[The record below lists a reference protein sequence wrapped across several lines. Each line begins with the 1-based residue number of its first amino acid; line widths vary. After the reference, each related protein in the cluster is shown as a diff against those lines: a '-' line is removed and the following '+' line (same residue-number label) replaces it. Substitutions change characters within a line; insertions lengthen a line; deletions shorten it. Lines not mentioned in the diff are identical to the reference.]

1 MRGWR
6 IAKVLGIGI
15 YIDPSWVLIF
25 LFLVWSLSTSFFAP
39 QLNGGRFRSQ
49 PNVESIALAVVASL
63 LLFVSVLLHELGHSV
78 VAQYFKIPV
87 LSITLFIFGGV
98 AQIADEPDRPRVEFL
113 IAIAGPIVSALL
125 AVTFAVFWVWPLGA
139 ESLLPGWLSVLKPI
153 ALMGQYLTLSNA
165 SLALFNLLPGFPLD
179 GGRVLRSILWWR
191 TKKLTRATQIAMYV
205 GRVIAVI
212 LIGIGLSSLVFP
224 GIGLNGLLLALVG
237 AFVWNAAGDAYAQ
250 VTWREEL
257 KQVRV
262 SDIMVS
268 NFPRVPDSLSLDDF
282 VRQFVM
288 THRGSSFA
296 VENNGTLSGLV
307 DFSRVRQV
315 PRTDWGRVRIRQVM
329 APLAGVLRIQPEA
342 SAYEAYQALNRA
354 NAEDLVVV
362 GGDGAV
368 AGLVGN
374 EDLTRY
380 VRIHGR

>member
-179 GGRVLRSILWWR
+179 GGRVLRATIEQSLHDF
-191 TKKLTRATQIAMYV
+191 RAARIESLSPLDARRVRRDLRDHATARQV
-205 GRVIAVI
+205 GR
-212 LIGIGLSSLVFP
+212 G
-224 GIGLNGLLLALVG
+224 NGYRMDRTCQYLQR
-237 AFVWNAAGDAYAQ
+237 AG
-250 VTWREEL
+250 R
-257 KQVRV
+257 
-262 SDIMVS
+262 
-268 NFPRVPDSLSLDDF
+268 PR
-282 VRQFVM
+282 
-288 THRGSSFA
+288 
-296 VENNGTLSGLV
+296 
-307 DFSRVRQV
+307 
-315 PRTDWGRVRIRQVM
+315 
-329 APLAGVLRIQPEA
+329 
-342 SAYEAYQALNRA
+342 
-354 NAEDLVVV
+354 
-362 GGDGAV
+362 
-368 AGLVGN
+368 
-374 EDLTRY
+374 
-380 VRIHGR
+380 